1 MTVAVRKNDVLI
13 FSLSRWDAPIS
24 SPSFSLAK
32 EFAKTNRVFYIDHP
46 FSIKDVAKGWMHP
59 SVTSRRRALF
69 TGTSIYRNPPGLPR
83 DLTVVTPRVTL
94 PINFLPGGEVYRKL
108 SRLNDRVLFN
118 TIRRILADY
127 SVENFVYL
135 NAFDHY
141 FGRDFPPDI
150 HPVVKVYQS
159 MDDLSQVPYTA
170 RHGIRLEEEIIRKF
184 DITLTTSRE
193 LTRLKSPYSD
203 HVYFHPNAVDL
214 CIFDQ
219 ALTKGFERPD
229 ELAGIDGRKVIGY
242 VGNIESRI
250 DYELLRKVIDYHRDK
265 ILLMVGPVTTDEHK
279 NIGLAGLPNVI
290 MTGPKKLEEL
300 PRYLQYMDCTII
312 PFKKNILTRS
322 IYPLKVNEYL
332 AAGRPVVSSDFS
344 EDIVGFAPEVLIA
357 KDADEFVTSIDRA
370 ISTNDANKIKA
381 RRKVAQ
387 SNTWTS
393 RVEAFWRIVENY
405 LNRGGQLR
413 KAG

>member
-1 MTVAVRKNDVLI
+1 
-13 FSLSRWDAPIS
+13 
-24 SPSFSLAK
+24 
-32 EFAKTNRVFYIDHP
+32 
-46 FSIKDVAKGWMHP
+46 
-59 SVTSRRRALF
+59 
-69 TGTSIYRNPPGLPR
+69 
-83 DLTVVTPRVTL
+83 
-94 PINFLPGGEVYRKL
+94 
-108 SRLNDRVLFN
+108 
-118 TIRRILADY
+118 
-127 SVENFVYL
+127 
-135 NAFDHY
+135 
-141 FGRDFPPDI
+141 
-150 HPVVKVYQS
+150 
-159 MDDLSQVPYTA
+159 
-170 RHGIRLEEEIIRKF
+170 
-184 DITLTTSRE
+184 
-193 LTRLKSPYSD
+193 
-203 HVYFHPNAVDL
+203 
-214 CIFDQ
+214 
-219 ALTKGFERPD
+219 
-229 ELAGIDGRKVIGY
+229 
-242 VGNIESRI
+242 
-250 DYELLRKVIDYHRDK
+250 
-265 ILLMVGPVTTDEHK
+265 MVGPVTTDEHK
-279 NIGLAGLPNVI
+279 NVGLAGLPNVI